1 MAQLI
6 LLGLRMYLFS
16 SGDKLRDWKEHIC
29 GMVLAPWIYNTSQSQ
44 SYEKQLHQFLWPK
57 RLQYQSHQPLPNRA
71 PFLLHNKLY
80 MLSSGTASVPSYS
93 RSWRQKAMAY
103 TEYGYTTVDGNFCKA
118 QLRISNCIPL
128 SADNWT
134 NEEAFHAVINKV
146 IYAISSWTVL
156 FSCYSLQYLYSG

>member
-1 MAQLI
+1 MTNSETERSTFVGWFWPPEYI
-6 LLGLRMYLFS
+6 TPHSLRVMKS
-16 SGDKLRDWKEHIC
+16 SS
-29 GMVLAPWIYNTSQSQ
+29 TS
-44 SYEKQLHQFLWPK
+44 SYGQRGCSTRVTSLCPTELHFCFTIN
-57 RLQYQSHQPLPNRA
+57 YV
-71 PFLLHNKLY
+71 
-80 MLSSGTASVPSYS
+80 LSSGTASVPSYS

-156 FSCYSLQYLYSG
+156 FSRYSLQYLYSG